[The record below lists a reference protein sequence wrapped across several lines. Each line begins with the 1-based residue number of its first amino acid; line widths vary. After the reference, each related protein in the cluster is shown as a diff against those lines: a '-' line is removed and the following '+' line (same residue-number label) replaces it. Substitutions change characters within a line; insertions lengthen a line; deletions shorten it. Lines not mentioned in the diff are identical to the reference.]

1 MEQEYLPGTLRTR
14 VLDLMKEHKVTQSDL
29 ALRIGMS
36 ESTLSRFLR
45 LNSDKLSSEQVLQI
59 ARAFNVS
66 TDFLLGE
73 SNIPDRM
80 NYDISELGLSAQAAR
95 NLYTGKVHP
104 NVINRLLENQRFA
117 TVTNMIAQYFDDMYA
132 GGYAAQN
139 QMYQTLSSLLLGQ
152 AKQNPELAEAAKE
165 TAKVISYAKVPA
177 YQADLTNIQN
187 QFMAAI
193 KEIKKEVGSDLE
205 YQKLLSKK
213 VTEKMFNE
221 LTKGQDI
228 LHPTI
233 TPEQLADAIT
243 GTVANADNINHEKLD
258 ALNQALVGFFQMQ
271 PEDETHGNDE

>member
-1 MEQEYLPGTLRTR
+1 
-14 VLDLMKEHKVTQSDL
+14 
-29 ALRIGMS
+29 
-36 ESTLSRFLR
+36 
-45 LNSDKLSSEQVLQI
+45 
-59 ARAFNVS
+59 
-66 TDFLLGE
+66 
-73 SNIPDRM
+73 
-80 NYDISELGLSAQAAR
+80 
-95 NLYTGKVHP
+95 
-104 NVINRLLENQRFA
+104 
-117 TVTNMIAQYFDDMYA
+117 MIAQYFDDMYA

>member
-1 MEQEYLPGTLRTR
+1 
-14 VLDLMKEHKVTQSDL
+14 
-29 ALRIGMS
+29 MS

-45 LNSDKLSSEQVLQI
+45 SNSDKLSSEQVLQI
-59 ARAFNVS
+59 ARVFNVS

-73 SNIPDRM
+73 TNIPDRK

-104 NVINRLLENQRFA
+104 DVVNRLLENQRFA
-117 TVTNMIAQYFDDMYA
+117 AVTNMIAQYFDDTYA

-139 QMYQTLSSLLLGQ
+139 QMYQTLSSLLMGQ
-152 AKQNPELAEAAKE
+152 AKQNPELSE
-165 TAKVISYAKVPA
+165 TAATVSKVINYSKTPI
-177 YQADLTNIQN
+177 YQADIANIQN
-187 QFMAAI
+187 QFMAVI

-205 YQKLLSKK
+205 IQKVLSKQ
-213 VTEKMFNE
+213 VTEQIFLE

-243 GTVANADNINHEKLD
+243 GTVANTDNINHEKLD
-258 ALNQALVGFFQMQ
+258 ELNQALVGLFQIQ
-271 PEDETHGNDE
+271 PENETHGNDE